1 MTHQKLARTLLVKA
15 DQDIVVLKKLKSDPE
30 VAIEILGFHAQ
41 QASEKM
47 LKAIL
52 AYQQI
57 RFPYTHRL
65 TDLIDTLTD
74 HKLTFPKELEDIRHL
89 TPFAVEF
96 RYDFFGIEEEE
107 TDEGFDVEATLGL
120 LERLRKWVVSMMNVS
135 DSASED
141 KTDQEIE
148 GQEIDSKE

>member
-1 MTHQKLARTLLVKA
+1 MTHPKLAKTLLVKA

-30 VAIEILGFHAQ
+30 VAVEILGFHAQ

-52 AYQQI
+52 AYHQI

-74 HKLTFPKELEDIRHL
+74 HKIPFPQELEDIRHL

-96 RYDFFGIEEEE
+96 RYDFFGIAEEEA
-107 TDEGFDVEATLGL
+107 DESFDVEATLGL
-120 LERLRKWVVSMMNVS
+120 LERLRKWVVSMMNISNLAS
-135 DSASED
+135 DEIN
-141 KTDQEIE
+141 DQRNK
-148 GQEIDSKE
+148 GQEIDS